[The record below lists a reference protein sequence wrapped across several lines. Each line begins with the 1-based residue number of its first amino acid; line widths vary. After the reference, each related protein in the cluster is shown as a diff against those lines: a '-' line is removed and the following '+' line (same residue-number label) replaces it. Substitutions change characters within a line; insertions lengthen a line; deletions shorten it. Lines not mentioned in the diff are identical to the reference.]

1 MKHFVKLGTLVLF
14 ITLVAAASAWAQT
27 SIIGKW
33 KTIDDETNEPKSIVQ
48 IFEKD
53 GKYYG
58 KIVKLF
64 RKPGEDPNPIC
75 DDCEDD
81 DDRKNQPITGMEIIR
96 DLEKGGEK
104 YEDGTILDPKD
115 GKIYDCK
122 LWVEDGTL
130 KVRGY
135 IAFFYRTQ
143 TWHPVAE

>member
-1 MKHFVKLGTLVLF
+1 MKHFIKLGTLVLF

-75 DDCEDD
+75 DDCKDD

-96 DLEKGGEK
+96 DLEKGGDK
-104 YEDGTILDPKD
+104 YKDGTILDPKD